1 MTEKSYKDELL
12 GVCNPEEPEKD
23 RYPSDDSDF
32 SDSDSDSEV
41 DFGRDPKWK
50 YNPLACM
57 DYSCRKYSYIEQ
69 KENASDEAS
78 DEEFDEL
85 VKDVQ
90 EQMMRVMINEID
102 LARNTSSKK

>member
-1 MTEKSYKDELL
+1 MTKKSYKDALL
-12 GVCNPEEPEKD
+12 GVRNPEEPEKN

-32 SDSDSDSEV
+32 SESDSEV
-41 DFGRDPKWK
+41 DFGWDPKWK

-57 DYSCRKYSYIEQ
+57 DYSCRNYSYIEQ
-69 KENASDEAS
+69 KENAS